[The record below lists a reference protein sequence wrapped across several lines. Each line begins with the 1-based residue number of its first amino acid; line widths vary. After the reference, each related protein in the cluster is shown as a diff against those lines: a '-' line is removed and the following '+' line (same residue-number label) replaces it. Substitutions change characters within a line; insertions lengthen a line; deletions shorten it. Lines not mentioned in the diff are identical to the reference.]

1 MDSNLHE
8 YIAGDNIY
16 ETMKT
21 IINGLNI
28 NYIDEGQGPM
38 LVLLHGWGSNIDL
51 FSGIV
56 NFAKGKYHVVAMDM
70 PGFGKSDEPKEPMN
84 VDDYV
89 DFVLEFIKALYP
101 DEKQIIFLGH
111 SMGGR
116 VIIKLASGLFDG
128 RLKAGFTIPK
138 VVLTDA
144 AGVIPVKTE
153 AQKKKTGRY
162 HFYKNILTKTGM
174 AKAFPGTLDALQKK
188 FGSAD
193 YAAAS
198 PVMRQSLVKVVNE
211 DLVPYMKDVTMPAL
225 LIWGDM
231 DTATPLSDGQLMEK
245 EMPEA
250 GLAVINGVGH
260 YSFLENP
267 VLYNR
272 ILGSFLGI

>member
-1 MDSNLHE
+1 M
-8 YIAGDNIY
+8 YKI
-16 ETMKT
+16 MKT

-28 NYIDEGQGPM
+28 NYIDEGQGQM
-38 LVLLHGWGSNIDL
+38 LVLLHGWGSNIEL
-51 FSGIV
+51 FSGLID
-56 NFAKGKYHVVAMDM
+56 FTKKKYHVVAMDM

-89 DFVLEFIKALYP
+89 DFVLEFIRTLYP
-101 DEKQIIFLGH
+101 EEKQIIFLGH

-116 VIIKLASGLFDG
+116 IIIKLASGLHDG
-128 RLKAGFTIPK
+128 RLKADFTIPK

-153 AQKKKTGRY
+153 AQKKRTKRY
-162 HFYKNILTKTGM
+162 HFYKNLLTKTGL
-174 AKAFPGTLDALQKK
+174 AKAFPGTLDSLQKK

-211 DLVPYMKDVTMPAL
+211 DLVPYMKSVTMPAL
-225 LIWGDM
+225 LIWGDK

-267 VLYNR
+267 YLYNK
-272 ILGSFLGI
+272 ILGSFLGIEM

>member
-1 MDSNLHE
+1 
-8 YIAGDNIY
+8 
-16 ETMKT
+16 MKT

-28 NYIDEGQGPM
+28 NYIDEGSGQLLLM
-38 LVLLHGWGSNIDL
+38 LHGWGSNIEL
-51 FSGIV
+51 FKGIID
-56 NFAKGKYHVVAMDM
+56 FAKSKYHVVAMDM

-89 DFVLEFIKALYP
+89 NFVISFIKELYP
-101 DEKQIIFLGH
+101 SEKEIILLGH

-116 VIIKLASGLFDG
+116 IIIKLTSGMHDG
-128 RLKAGFTIPK
+128 RIKTDFTVPK
-138 VVLTDA
+138 IVLTDA
-144 AGVIPVKTE
+144 AGVKPVRSA
-153 AQKKKTGRY
+153 AQNKRTKRY
-162 HFYKNILTKTGM
+162 KFYKSIITKTGI

-198 PVMRQSLVKVVNE
+198 PIMRQSLVKVVNE
-211 DLVPYMKDVTMPAL
+211 DLVPYMPSVTMPAL
-225 LIWGDM
+225 LIWGDQ
-231 DTATPLSDGQLMEK
+231 DTATPLSDGKKMEK
-245 EMPEA
+245 LMPEA